1 MLLSARLKLDAVAL
15 LAPLLLLGCGTPP
28 NAAECAELLD
38 RYVSLL
44 ATSDRPSVSE
54 MELMKLRAEARE
66 KAAKDPAFR
75 SCPREVSRRMWSCA
89 MQAPD
94 VDRFEQCL
102 L

>member
-1 MLLSARLKLDAVAL
+1 M
-15 LAPLLLLGCGTPP
+15 APLLLPGCAEPL

-44 ATSDRPSVSE
+44 ASSDRPSTSD
-54 MELMKLRAEARE
+54 MELIKLQTEARE

-75 SCPREVSRRMWSCA
+75 RCPREVSRRAFSCA
-89 MQAPD
+89 MGAQD
-94 VDRFEQCL
+94 VARFEQFL